1 MDSLLGQEYK
11 PDEIIIVD
19 GASSDGTREILEEY
33 AQRGDIIVISRPCNI
48 AQGRNLGIRAA
59 RGSHIAVTDAGCH
72 LDSSWLREIVS
83 CFRRNP
89 ALAVVAGNF
98 RFETHTAFEEAVVRG
113 TFQPNRDE
121 TETARYYPSSR
132 SVAFTKAA
140 WEQAGG
146 YPEWLYTAEDTL
158 FNIRLRQ
165 LGCEFA
171 FCRDAIVRWRPRE
184 TWGALAKQRI
194 NFSRGN
200 ARIGVSTPGYL
211 INLRS
216 HGVMLALIL
225 ASPWYHFLLLLA
237 LGLFGWH
244 IYKRLWSQA
253 VAVTPDNA
261 LGMRLRVLAVMEFV
275 RIVNLYGFL
284 RGRFDRLSDP
294 SYIDNIQR
302 YMGVASVDELDFLH
316 TRPQYRVKNLSLPLD
331 RETISLIA
339 LALCTTGCGV
349 VAWLASSH
357 ARLDG
362 ALPAIAVAAA
372 GAFALLAKSLVNY
385 SQTGPS
391 IHADIL
397 AHYRRYTLL
406 AMGRLGFWAFALLL
420 FIGSGGVSS
429 THAMTA
435 SFGWVWSSNSRCWP
449 RSWYHRRQF
458 VPVRPKLRY
467 NRTVGWL
474 NAIPD
479 GRLYP
484 PGRLPRRAVFESLK
498 ARSDH
503 LGAPVCQRVVAT
515 GSAGPSGGT
524 GSARVVVD
532 VLLWRHRLLRMVTG
546 ARAEWAPRERAGT
559 ARPTSCLSG
568 PTRCAPI
575 ASARLAIVVRSR
587 QTSTPSGRRARS
599 SGTATS
605 VRANRAEPL
614 SMLREPGR
622 TPTASATISSQTPR
636 RASASRR
643 CRNC

>member
-1 MDSLLGQEYK
+1 M
-11 PDEIIIVD
+11 
-19 GASSDGTREILEEY
+19 
-33 AQRGDIIVISRPCNI
+33 
-48 AQGRNLGIRAA
+48 
-59 RGSHIAVTDAGCH
+59 
-72 LDSSWLREIVS
+72 
-83 CFRRNP
+83 
-89 ALAVVAGNF
+89 
-98 RFETHTAFEEAVVRG
+98 VRG

-275 RIVNLYGFL
+275 RVVNLYGFL

-420 FIGSGGVSS
+420 FIGSGGVLIYY
-429 THAMTA
+429 AMTA
-435 SFGWVWSSNSRCWP
+435 SFGWVWSEQLAVLAAILGIIGASSL
-449 RSWYHRRQF
+449 QF
-458 VPVRPKLRY
+458 VAEVALQPG
-467 NRTVGWL
+467 TVGWL
-474 NAIPD
+474 DAIPD
-479 GRLYP
+479 EP
-484 PGRLPRRAVFESLK
+484 VISA
-498 ARSDH
+498 
-503 LGAPVCQRVVAT
+503 LGGCHTEPY
-515 GSAGPSGGT
+515 
-524 GSARVVVD
+524 
-532 VLLWRHRLLRMVTG
+532 
-546 ARAEWAPRERAGT
+546 
-559 ARPTSCLSG
+559 
-568 PTRCAPI
+568 
-575 ASARLAIVVRSR
+575 
-587 QTSTPSGRRARS
+587 S
-599 SGTATS
+599 SH
-605 VRANRAEPL
+605 
-614 SMLREPGR
+614 
-622 TPTASATISSQTPR
+622 
-636 RASASRR
+636 
-643 CRNC
+643 